1 MKPSSVFLHQ
11 TEMLS
16 TLDILLGVKVS
27 STKKCQK
34 IKLVVSIEHGL
45 HCDLGKLIVKCYL
58 ESGLVV
64 SLLNDS
70 IDLEEKEMVSGSLL
84 PGNSISK

>member
-1 MKPSSVFLHQ
+1 MFLHQ

-16 TLDILLGVKVS
+16 TLDILRCQGIKH
-27 STKKCQK
+27 KKEMSK
-34 IKLVVSIEHGL
+34 ITLVQSIERGL

-70 IDLEEKEMVSGSLL
+70 IDLEEKEMVSGSL

>member
-1 MKPSSVFLHQ
+1 M
-11 TEMLS
+11 
-16 TLDILLGVKVS
+16 IYLGIKVS
-27 STKKCQK
+27 STKKKCQK
-34 IKLVVSIEHGL
+34 ITLVESIERGL
-45 HCDLGKLIVKCYL
+45 HCDLEKLIVKRYL

-70 IDLEEKEMVSGSLL
+70 IDLEEKEMVSGSF

>member
-1 MKPSSVFLHQ
+1 MFVHQ
-11 TEMLS
+11 TEMVS
-16 TLDILLGVKVS
+16 TLDILRYQGIKHK
-27 STKKCQK
+27 KKCQN
-34 IKLVVSIEHGL
+34 ITLVESIERGL

-70 IDLEEKEMVSGSLL
+70 IDLEEKEMVSGSL

>member
-1 MKPSSVFLHQ
+1 M
-11 TEMLS
+11 E
-16 TLDILLGVKVS
+16 I
-27 STKKCQK
+27 
-34 IKLVVSIEHGL
+34 
-45 HCDLGKLIVKCYL
+45 CYL

-70 IDLEEKEMVSGSLL
+70 MDFEEKEIVSGSL